1 MDKNI
6 LVSVIIPMYNSEKTI
21 EKTINSVINQDY
33 KNLEI
38 IVIDDGSKDKSYEIV
53 SNLSKLHKIK
63 LIKQENKGPSSA
75 RNLGIKNSKGEF
87 IAFLDSDD
95 CWIKNKISKQ
105 LKIFLDIKKIGI
117 VATRTEDKSYCSKIE
132 IINYRKFLFSIKGF
146 NINTPT
152 VMIPKKIIKEVG
164 YFDENMKY
172 SEDAEYWFRILEKY
186 NGIMIN
192 ENLVYCGNGKK
203 MFGESGLSENLDEM
217 FKGVV
222 SNYKRLF
229 LSKKIKNS
237 EYILLLIIATLKYYR
252 RKIIVFVRRKK
263 CM

>member
-21 EKTINSVINQDY
+21 KKTIDSVLNQDY

-38 IVIDDGSKDKSYEIV
+38 IVIDDGSEDRSYEIV
-53 SNLSKLHKIK
+53 YTLSQLYTIK

-75 RNLGIKNSKGEF
+75 RNLGIENSNGKF

-95 CWIKNKISKQ
+95 YWMNDKISKQ
-105 LKIFLDIKKIGI
+105 LKVFFNNKKIGI
-117 VATRTEDKSYCSKIE
+117 VATRVENKKYHSKLEGIT
-132 IINYRKFLFSIKGF
+132 YKKFLFSIRGF

-152 VMIPKKIIKEVG
+152 VMIKREVVKEVG
-164 YFDENMKY
+164 YFNESMKY

-186 NGIMIN
+186 DGIMIN

-203 MFGESGLSENLDEM
+203 MFGEAGLSRNLNNM
-217 FKGVV
+217 HQGIKL
-222 SNYKRLF
+222 NYKNL
-229 LSKKIKNS
+229 LNEKKIKKY
-237 EYILLLIIATLKYYR
+237 EYIYIYILAELKYIRRRILSKYR
-252 RKIIVFVRRKK
+252 G
-263 CM
+263 